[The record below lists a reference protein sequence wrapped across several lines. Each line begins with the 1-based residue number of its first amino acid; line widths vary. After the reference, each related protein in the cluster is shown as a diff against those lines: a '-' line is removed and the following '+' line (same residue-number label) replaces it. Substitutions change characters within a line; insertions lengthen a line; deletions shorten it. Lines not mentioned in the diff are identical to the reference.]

1 MINVSKYKENDV
13 AQTLLSVLVMLAP
26 IAISGCAHVPASGPV
41 TTPNGAIYVDDG
53 GRGGLPVVFIHGNG
67 ADSTQWEKQL
77 EHLRPTRRAVAID
90 LPGMGNS
97 APAANGDYSPKANAE
112 AVDAAVSSIG
122 LKRFVLV
129 GHSYGG
135 AVAATYAAAHP
146 EKVAAIIYA
155 DSAASVPAMSPPM
168 QKFVDALRADRMKV
182 TRMWFAPMLK
192 PSSQAVQDRVYAT
205 VEKSKVDAFAGA
217 LEKLAGYDAKAVV
230 NAYRGPKFVIYA
242 ADIESPASFRPQFP
256 EFPAEKLTGTG
267 HWLML
272 DKPDEFNAA
281 LDKFL
286 AQVR

>member
-1 MINVSKYKENDV
+1 MKYV
-13 AQTLLSVLVMLAP
+13 AIFFVATVFAS
-26 IAISGCAHVPASGPV
+26 CAHAPVSGPV
-41 TTPNGAIYVDDG
+41 STPNGAIYIDDG
-53 GRGGLPVVFIHGNG
+53 GHGGLPVLFIHGNG
-67 ADSTQWEKQL
+67 ADSTQWETQL
-77 EHLRPTRRAVAID
+77 VHLRKTRRAVAVD

-97 APAANGDYSPKANAE
+97 APAANGEYSLKANAA

-146 EKVAAIIYA
+146 DRVAAVIYA

-168 QKFVDALRADRMKV
+168 QTFVDALRADRMKV
-182 TRMWFAPMLK
+182 TRIWFAPMLK
-192 PSSQAVQDRVYAT
+192 PSSQAVQDRVFAT

-217 LEKLAGYDAKAVV
+217 LERLAGYDAKSVV
-230 NAYRGPKFVIYA
+230 NAYPGPKFVIYA
-242 ADIESPASFRPQFP
+242 ADIESPQSFRPQFP
-256 EFPAEKLTGTG
+256 DLLAEKITGTG

>member
-1 MINVSKYKENDV
+1 V
-13 AQTLLSVLVMLAP
+13 LLMLAA
-26 IAISGCAHVPASGPV
+26 IAISSCAHAPVSGPV
-41 TTPNGAIYVDDG
+41 TTPNGAVFVDDG
-53 GRGGLPVVFIHGNG
+53 GRSGLPVLFIHGNG

-77 EHLRPTRRAVAID
+77 EHLRKTRRAVAVD

-97 APAANGDYSPKANAE
+97 SPAANGDYSPKANA
-112 AVDAAVSSIG
+112 AAIDAAVSSLG

-146 EKVAAIIYA
+146 DKVAAVIYA
-155 DSAASVPAMSPPM
+155 DSAASVPAMSPQM

-192 PSSQAVQDRVYAT
+192 PSSQAVQDRVFAG

-217 LEKLAGYDAKAVV
+217 LERLAGYDAKSVV
-230 NAYRGPKFVIYA
+230 NAYPGPKFVIYA
-242 ADIESPASFRPQFP
+242 ADIESPASFRPLFP
-256 EFPAEKLTGTG
+256 DLPAIKISGTG

-272 DKPDEFNAA
+272 DKPHEFNAA
-281 LDKFL
+281 LDNFL

>member
-1 MINVSKYKENDV
+1 MKRLPLIV
-13 AQTLLSVLVMLAP
+13 
-26 IAISGCAHVPASGPV
+26 IAIAFCSCAHAPVSGPV
-41 TTPNGAIYVDDG
+41 TTPNGAIL
-53 GRGGLPVVFIHGNG
+53 RRRRRPRRIAG
-67 ADSTQWEKQL
+67 AVHPRQRRRSTQWSAQL
-77 EHLRPTRRAVAID
+77 EHLRKTRRAVAVD

-97 APAANGDYSPKANAE
+97 SPAANGDYSPKANA
-112 AVDAAVSSIG
+112 AAIDAAVSSIG
-122 LKRFVLV
+122 LKRFVVV

-146 EKVAAIIYA
+146 EKVAAVIYA
-155 DSAASVPAMSPPM
+155 DSAASVPAMSPQM

-192 PSSQAVQDRVYAT
+192 PSSQAVQDRVFAT

-217 LEKLAGYDAKAVV
+217 LEAWPATTRNCG
-230 NAYRGPKFVIYA
+230 NAYPGPKFVIYA

-256 EFPAEKLTGTG
+256 ELPAIKLTGTG

-281 LDKFL
+281 LTSSSPKF
-286 AQVR
+286 AES

>member
-1 MINVSKYKENDV
+1 MKRLTFI
-13 AQTLLSVLVMLAP
+13 ATL
-26 IAISGCAHVPASGPV
+26 AIVFAACAHAPVSGPV
-41 TTPNGAIYVDDG
+41 TTPNGAVFVDDG
-53 GRGGLPVVFIHGNG
+53 GSGGLPVLFIHGNG
-67 ADSTQWEKQL
+67 ADSTQWAAQL
-77 EHLRPTRRAVAID
+77 EHLRKTRRAVALD

-97 APAANGDYSPKANAE
+97 APAANGDYSPKANAA
-112 AVDAAVSSIG
+112 AVDAAVTSIG

-146 EKVAAIIYA
+146 EKVAAVIYA
-155 DSAASVPAMSPPM
+155 DSAASVPAMSPQM

-182 TRMWFAPMLK
+182 TRIWFAPMLK
-192 PSSQAVQDRVYAT
+192 PSSQAVQDRVFAT

-217 LEKLAGYDAKAVV
+217 LERLAGYDAKSVV
-230 NAYRGPKFVIYA
+230 NAYPGPKFVIYA
-242 ADIESPASFRPQFP
+242 ADIESPAAFRPQFP
-256 EFPAEKLTGTG
+256 DLPAEKITGAG

-286 AQVR
+286 GDVSIRR

>member
-1 MINVSKYKENDV
+1 MKKLMIS
-13 AQTLLSVLVMLAP
+13 L
-26 IAISGCAHVPASGPV
+26 IAIVFASCAHAPVSGPV
-41 TTPNGAIYVDDG
+41 TTPNGTIYVDDG
-53 GRGGLPVVFIHGNG
+53 GSGGLPVLFIHGNG
-67 ADSTQWEKQL
+67 ADSSQWETQL
-77 EHLRPTRRAVAID
+77 AHLRTASRAAAID
-90 LPGMGNS
+90 LPGMGRS
-97 APAANGDYSPKANAE
+97 APAANGDYSLKTNTA

-146 EKVAAIIYA
+146 EKVAAVIYA
-155 DSAASVPAMSPPM
+155 DSAATVPAMSPPM

-217 LEKLAGYDAKAVV
+217 LEKLAGYDAKVVV
-230 NAYRGPKFVIYA
+230 NAYPGPKFVIYA

-256 EFPAEKLTGTG
+256 DLPAIKLAGTG

-272 DKPDEFNAA
+272 DKPEEFNAA

-286 AQVR
+286 AQAR

>member
-1 MINVSKYKENDV
+1 MKTLAISLVVV
-13 AQTLLSVLVMLAP
+13 ALACCAHAP
-26 IAISGCAHVPASGPV
+26 ISGPV
-41 TTPNGAIYVDDG
+41 TTPNGAIFVDDG

-67 ADSTQWEKQL
+67 ADSTQWERQL
-77 EHLRPTRRAVAID
+77 EHLRKTRRAVAID

-97 APAANGDYSPKANAE
+97 SPAANGDYSPKANAA
-112 AVDAAVSSIG
+112 AVDAAVSLIG

-135 AVAATYAAAHP
+135 AVVATYAAAHP
-146 EKVAAIIYA
+146 EKVAAVIYA

-168 QKFVDALRADRMKV
+168 RKFVDALRADRMKV
-182 TRMWFAPMLK
+182 TRIWFAPMLK
-192 PSSQAVQDRVYAT
+192 PSSQSVHDRVYAT
-205 VEKSKVDAFAGA
+205 VEKSTVDAFAGA
-217 LEKLAGYDAKAVV
+217 LEKLAGYDAKTVV
-230 NAYRGPKFVIYA
+230 NAYPGPKFVIYA

-256 EFPAEKLTGTG
+256 DLPAIKLTGTG

-281 LDKFL
+281 LDQFL

>member
-1 MINVSKYKENDV
+1 MMNVSRYTGSNV
-13 AQTLLSVLVMLAP
+13 AQALLSVLVMLAL
-26 IAISGCAHVPASGPV
+26 IAISSCAHPPHSGPV
-41 TTPNGAIYVDDG
+41 TTPNGAIFVDDG
-53 GRGGLPVVFIHGNG
+53 GSGGLPVLFIHGNG
-67 ADSTQWEKQL
+67 ADSTQWSAQL
-77 EHLRPTRRAVAID
+77 DHLRKTRRAVAVD

-97 APAANGDYSPKANAE
+97 APAANGDYSPKANAA

-122 LKRFVLV
+122 LKRFVVV

-146 EKVAAIIYA
+146 EKVAAVIYA
-155 DSAASVPAMSPPM
+155 DSAASVPAMTPQM

-192 PSSQAVQDRVYAT
+192 PSSQAVQDRVFAT
-205 VEKSKVDAFAGA
+205 VEKSKVDAFVGA
-217 LEKLAGYDAKAVV
+217 LERLAGYDAKSVV
-230 NAYRGPKFVIYA
+230 NTYPGPKFVIYA
-242 ADIESPASFRPQFP
+242 ADIESPAAFRPQFP
-256 EFPAEKLTGTG
+256 DFPAEKITGAG

>member
-1 MINVSKYKENDV
+1 MKTLAVSLM
-13 AQTLLSVLVMLAP
+13 A
-26 IAISGCAHVPASGPV
+26 IAFAACAHVPVSGPV
-41 TTPNGAIYVDDG
+41 TTPNGAVFVDDG
-53 GRGGLPVVFIHGNG
+53 GRGGLQVVFIHGNG
-67 ADSTQWEKQL
+67 ADSTQWAEQL
-77 EHLRPTRRAVAID
+77 AHLRKTRRAVAID

-97 APAANGDYSPKANAE
+97 SPAANGDYSPQANA
-112 AVDAAVSSIG
+112 AAIDAAVSSIG
-122 LKRFVLV
+122 LRRFVLV

-135 AVAATYAAAHP
+135 AVAATYAATHP
-146 EKVAAIIYA
+146 EKVAAVIYA

-168 QKFVDALRADRMKV
+168 QKFIDALRADRMKV

-217 LEKLAGYDAKAVV
+217 LERLAGYDAKAVV
-230 NAYRGPKFVIYA
+230 NAYLGPKFVIYA

-256 EFPAEKLTGTG
+256 DFPAVKLTGTG

-281 LDKFL
+281 LDTFL
-286 AQVR
+286 ARVR

>member
-1 MINVSKYKENDV
+1 MKE
-13 AQTLLSVLVMLAP
+13 LRS
-26 IAISGCAHVPASGPV
+26 IAIIAIIVAGCAHAPVAGPV

-67 ADSTQWEKQL
+67 ADSTNWESQL
-77 EHLRPTRRAVAID
+77 AHLRPARRAVAVD
-90 LPGMGNS
+90 LPGMGRS
-97 APAANGDYSPKANAE
+97 APAANGDYSPKANAA
-112 AVDAAVSSIG
+112 AVDAAMSAIG

-146 EKVAAIIYA
+146 EKVAAVIYA

-168 QKFVDALRADRMKV
+168 QKFIDALRADRMKV

-192 PSSQAVQDRVYAT
+192 PSSPAVQDRVFAT

-230 NAYRGPKFVIYA
+230 NAYPGPKFVIYA
-242 ADIESPASFRPQFP
+242 ADIESPASFHPQFP
-256 EFPAEKLTGTG
+256 DLPAEKITGAG

-272 DKPDEFNAA
+272 DKPQEFNAA

>member
-1 MINVSKYKENDV
+1 MKH
-13 AQTLLSVLVMLAP
+13 LAIFF
-26 IAISGCAHVPASGPV
+26 IAFVFASCAHTPISGPV

-53 GRGGLPVVFIHGNG
+53 GRGGLPVLFIHGNG
-67 ADSTQWEKQL
+67 ADSTQWDKQL
-77 EHLRPTRRAVAID
+77 EHLRKTRRAVAID
-90 LPGMGNS
+90 LPGMGTS
-97 APAANGDYSPKANAE
+97 APAANGDYSPKANAD
-112 AVDAAVSSIG
+112 AVNAAVTSIG
-122 LKRFVLV
+122 LKRFILV

-135 AVAATYAAAHP
+135 AVAATYAAAHQD
-146 EKVAAIIYA
+146 KVAAVIYA

-182 TRMWFAPMLK
+182 TRVWFAPMLK
-192 PSSQAVQDRVYAT
+192 PSSQAVQDRVFAT

-217 LEKLAGYDAKAVV
+217 LERLAGYDAKSVV
-230 NAYRGPKFVIYA
+230 NAYAGPKFVIYA
-242 ADIESPASFRPQFP
+242 ADIESPQSFRPQFP
-256 EFPAEKLTGTG
+256 DVPAEKITGAG

>member
-1 MINVSKYKENDV
+1 MI
-13 AQTLLSVLVMLAP
+13 AAIVMAF
-26 IAISGCAHVPASGPV
+26 STCAHALVSHPV
-41 TTPNGAIYVDDG
+41 STPNGAIYVDDG
-53 GRGGLPVVFIHGNG
+53 GRGGLPVLFIHGNG
-67 ADSTQWEKQL
+67 ADSTQWANQL
-77 EHLRPTRRAVAID
+77 EHLRKTRRAVAID

-97 APAANGDYSPKANAE
+97 APAANGDYSPKANAA

-122 LKRFVLV
+122 LTRFVLV

-146 EKVAAIIYA
+146 EKVAAVIYA
-155 DSAASVPAMSPPM
+155 DSAASVPPMSPPM

-182 TRMWFAPMLK
+182 TRIWFAPMLK
-192 PSSQAVQDRVYAT
+192 PSSQAVQDRVLAT
-205 VEKSKVDAFAGA
+205 VEKSKVDAFVGA

-230 NAYRGPKFVIYA
+230 NAYPGPKFVIYA

-256 EFPAEKLTGTG
+256 DFPAEKITAAG

-281 LDKFL
+281 LDKSL

>member
-1 MINVSKYKENDV
+1 MKYV
-13 AQTLLSVLVMLAP
+13 AIFLIAMVFASCAGAP
-26 IAISGCAHVPASGPV
+26 VSGPV
-41 TTPNGAIYVDDG
+41 TMPNGAIFVDDG
-53 GRGGLPVVFIHGNG
+53 GRGGLPVLFIHGNG
-67 ADSTQWEKQL
+67 GDSIQWEKQL
-77 EHLRPTRRAVAID
+77 EHLRKTRRAVAID

-97 APAANGDYSPKANAE
+97 APAANGDYSPKANAA

-122 LKRFVLV
+122 LKRFVIV

-146 EKVAAIIYA
+146 DKVAAVIYA

-192 PSSQAVQDRVYAT
+192 PSSLAVQDRVFAT

-217 LEKLAGYDAKAVV
+217 LERLAGYDAKSVV
-230 NAYRGPKFVIYA
+230 NAYTGPKFVIYA
-242 ADIESPASFRPQFP
+242 SDIESPQSFRPQFP
-256 EFPAEKLTGTG
+256 ELPAEKITGAG

-272 DKPDEFNAA
+272 DKPDDFNAA

>member
-1 MINVSKYKENDV
+1 MKKLMIS
-13 AQTLLSVLVMLAP
+13 L
-26 IAISGCAHVPASGPV
+26 IAIVFASCAHAPVSGPV
-41 TTPNGAIYVDDG
+41 TTPNGTIYVDDG
-53 GRGGLPVVFIHGNG
+53 GSGGVPVLFIHGNG
-67 ADSTQWEKQL
+67 ADSSQWEAQL
-77 EHLRPTRRAVAID
+77 AHLRTSRRAVAID
-90 LPGMGNS
+90 LPGMGKS
-97 APAANGDYSPKANAE
+97 APAANGDYSPKANAA

-146 EKVAAIIYA
+146 EKVAAVIYA

-217 LEKLAGYDAKAVV
+217 LEKLAGYDAKSVV
-230 NAYRGPKFVIYA
+230 NAYPGPKFVIYA

-256 EFPAEKLTGTG
+256 DLPAIKLTGTG

-272 DKPDEFNAA
+272 DKPEEFNAA
-281 LDKFL
+281 LDTFL
-286 AQVR
+286 ARVR

>member
-1 MINVSKYKENDV
+1 MKK
-13 AQTLLSVLVMLAP
+13 LLIAALVLAD
-26 IAISGCAHVPASGPV
+26 CAHAPVSGPV
-41 TTPNGAIYVDDG
+41 STPNGAVYVDDG
-53 GRGGLPVVFIHGNG
+53 GRGGLSVVFIHGNG
-67 ADSTQWEKQL
+67 ADSTNWEAQL
-77 EHLRPTRRAVAID
+77 AHLRPTRRAVAID
-90 LPGMGNS
+90 LPGMGRS
-97 APAANGDYSPKANAE
+97 APAANGDYSPKANAA

-146 EKVAAIIYA
+146 EKVAAVIYA

-168 QKFVDALRADRMKV
+168 QKFIDALRADRMKV

-205 VEKSKVDAFAGA
+205 VEKSTVDAFAGA
-217 LEKLAGYDAKAVV
+217 LEKLAGYDARSVV
-230 NAYRGPKFVIYA
+230 NAYPGPKFVIYA
-242 ADIESPASFRPQFP
+242 ADIESSASFRPQFP
-256 EFPAEKLTGTG
+256 ELPAEKITGTG

-286 AQVR
+286 SQIH

>member
-1 MINVSKYKENDV
+1 MKR
-13 AQTLLSVLVMLAP
+13 LSF
-26 IAISGCAHVPASGPV
+26 IALIFAAACAHAPVSGPV
-41 TTPNGAIYVDDG
+41 ATPNGTIYVDDG
-53 GRGGLPVVFIHGNG
+53 GRGGLPVLFIHGNG
-67 ADSTQWEKQL
+67 ADSTQWEAQL
-77 EHLRPTRRAVAID
+77 AHLRKTRRAVAVD

-112 AVDAAVSSIG
+112 AVDAAVTSIG
-122 LKRFVLV
+122 LKRFVVV

-146 EKVAAIIYA
+146 DKVAAVIYA

-192 PSSQAVQDRVYAT
+192 PSSQAVQDRVFAT

-217 LEKLAGYDAKAVV
+217 LERLAGYDAKSVV
-230 NAYRGPKFVIYA
+230 NAYPGPKFVIYA
-242 ADIESPASFRPQFP
+242 ADIESPQSFHPQFP
-256 EFPAEKLTGTG
+256 DFPAEKITGAG

-272 DKPDEFNAA
+272 DKPDAFNAA

-286 AQVR
+286 AQVPR

>member
-1 MINVSKYKENDV
+1 MKQLSLLAIIAV
-13 AQTLLSVLVMLAP
+13 AFA
-26 IAISGCAHVPASGPV
+26 GCAHAPVSGPV
-41 TTPNGAIYVDDG
+41 TTPNGIVFVDDG

-67 ADSTQWEKQL
+67 ADSTQWSAQL
-77 EHLRPTRRAVAID
+77 DHLRKTRRAVAVD

-97 APAANGDYSPKANAE
+97 SPARNGDYSPNANA
-112 AVDAAVSSIG
+112 AAIDAAVSSIG

-146 EKVAAIIYA
+146 DKVAAVIYA

-168 QKFVDALRADRMKV
+168 QKFIDALRADRMKV

-217 LEKLAGYDAKAVV
+217 LERLAGYDAKSVV
-230 NAYRGPKFVIYA
+230 NAYSGPKFVIYA

-256 EFPAEKLTGTG
+256 DFPAIKLTGTG

-281 LDKFL
+281 LDTFL
-286 AQVR
+286 ARVR

>member
-1 MINVSKYKENDV
+1 MKRLSFV
-13 AQTLLSVLVMLAP
+13 AI
-26 IAISGCAHVPASGPV
+26 IAIAVAGCAHAPVSGPV

-77 EHLRPTRRAVAID
+77 EHLRTTRRAVAID

-97 APAANGDYSPKANAE
+97 SPAANGDYSPKANAA

-122 LKRFVLV
+122 LKRFVVV

-146 EKVAAIIYA
+146 EKVAAVIYA

-182 TRMWFAPMLK
+182 TRIWFAPMLK

-217 LEKLAGYDAKAVV
+217 LERLAGFDAKTVV
-230 NAYRGPKFVIYA
+230 NAYPGPKFVIYA

-256 EFPAEKLTGTG
+256 DLPAIKLTGTG

>member
-1 MINVSKYKENDV
+1 MK
-13 AQTLLSVLVMLAP
+13 TLAISL
-26 IAISGCAHVPASGPV
+26 IAIAFSSCAHPPISGPL

-67 ADSTQWEKQL
+67 ADSRQWEKQL
-77 EHLRPTRRAVAID
+77 EHLRKTRRAVAID

-97 APAANGDYSPKANAE
+97 SPAANGDYSPKANAA

-122 LKRFVLV
+122 LHRFVLV

-146 EKVAAIIYA
+146 EKVAAVIYA

-168 QKFVDALRADRMKV
+168 QKFVDALRADRMEV
-182 TRMWFAPMLK
+182 TRIWFAPMLK
-192 PSSQAVQDRVYAT
+192 PSSQAVQDRVFAT
-205 VEKSKVDAFAGA
+205 VEKSKVEAFAGA
-217 LEKLAGYDAKAVV
+217 LEGLAGYDAKSVV
-230 NAYRGPKFVIYA
+230 NAYPGPKFVIYA

-256 EFPAEKLTGTG
+256 ELPAEKLTGTG

-281 LDKFL
+281 LDTFL

>member
-1 MINVSKYKENDV
+1 MRNLALFLV
-13 AQTLLSVLVMLAP
+13 A
-26 IAISGCAHVPASGPV
+26 IAFASCAHAPASGPV
-41 TTPNGAIYVDDG
+41 MTPNGEVYVDDG
-53 GRGGLPVVFIHGNG
+53 GRGGLPVLFIHGNG

-77 EHLRPTRRAVAID
+77 DHLRKTRRAVAVD

-97 APAANGDYSPKANAE
+97 APAATGDYSPKANAD

-122 LKRFVLV
+122 LKRFVIV

-146 EKVAAIIYA
+146 EKVAAVIYA

-182 TRMWFAPMLK
+182 TRIWFAPMLK
-192 PSSQAVQDRVYAT
+192 PSSQAVQDRVFAT

-217 LEKLAGYDAKAVV
+217 LERLAGYDAKSVV
-230 NAYRGPKFVIYA
+230 NAYTGPKFVIYA
-242 ADIESPASFRPQFP
+242 ADIESPASFRPQFLDL
-256 EFPAEKLTGTG
+256 PAEKITGAG

-286 AQVR
+286 AQVPR